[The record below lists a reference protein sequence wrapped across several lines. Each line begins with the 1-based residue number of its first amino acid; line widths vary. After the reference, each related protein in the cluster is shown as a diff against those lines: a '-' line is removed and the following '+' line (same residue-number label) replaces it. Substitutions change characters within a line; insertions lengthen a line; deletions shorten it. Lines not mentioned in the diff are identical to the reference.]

1 MPQFRPNLVIL
12 PGVIVVVLA
21 ALPPRGIRKL
31 GQLALF
37 AVIVGALQL
46 PWVIRNYQL
55 TGLLLP
61 TSTHGG
67 VQLWYGTLQVGP
79 YLESRAHNPRFHF
92 ASAPF
97 TYTSMWRR
105 PLDIRTSYRNCSSG
119 PPGPTQ
125 LIFWTDRD
133 SGHRSV
139 APLSVN
145 EGGGARYELPPQPNG
160 TTLYYYFEQ
169 TSQSGT
175 FSTPFGGAA
184 NPYVAFISDDH
195 LGDLDR
201 HGDVLDLFDV
211 VRVLRYLAWR
221 EPLPWADKLDLDHNG
236 AVDEADVTA
245 MIQATAGNLMAR
257 APQRAL
263 RIEFSDSAVTLRF
276 PDDSW
281 LKVPR
286 NFNGTQTGIELSLDG
301 EIAPTVASRSRT
313 FHVVRLPARTGSM
326 RPGRRGGVQRAVL
339 SRRNTHDAALPRAG
353 CRQHQPR
360 PRRVR
365 FGIAVPRDSP
375 VRGEGHGRCGYGAT
389 VPSERTDL

>member
-1 MPQFRPNLVIL
+1 MRCARCCFCWVCCAWREACASSALGAFALAGACFGLVPQFRPNLVIL

-37 AVIVGALQL
+37 AVIVAALQL

-105 PLDIRTSYRNCSSG
+105 PLDIRTLYRNCSSG
-119 PPGPTQ
+119 PSGPTQ

-145 EGGGARYELPPQPNG
+145 ERNGARYELPPQPNG

-201 HGDVLDLFDV
+201 HGDCSICS
-211 VRVLRYLAWR
+211 
-221 EPLPWADKLDLDHNG
+221 
-236 AVDEADVTA
+236 T
-245 MIQATAGNLMAR
+245 
-257 APQRAL
+257 
-263 RIEFSDSAVTLRF
+263 S
-276 PDDSW
+276 
-281 LKVPR
+281 
-286 NFNGTQTGIELSLDG
+286 
-301 EIAPTVASRSRT
+301 
-313 FHVVRLPARTGSM
+313 
-326 RPGRRGGVQRAVL
+326 
-339 SRRNTHDAALPRAG
+339 
-353 CRQHQPR
+353 
-360 PRRVR
+360 
-365 FGIAVPRDSP
+365 
-375 VRGEGHGRCGYGAT
+375 
-389 VPSERTDL
+389 